1 MPSGS
6 KNSPVRDRHTC
17 AVRDTYIVIEVA
29 AAAIEGCRPGPSP
42 FEARS
47 FAARTSG

>member
-1 MPSGS
+1 MHGQSISAIAEIEIVSNPQVGKMP
-6 KNSPVRDRHTC
+6 TWL
-17 AVRDTYIVIEVA
+17 
-29 AAAIEGCRPGPSP
+29 PSP